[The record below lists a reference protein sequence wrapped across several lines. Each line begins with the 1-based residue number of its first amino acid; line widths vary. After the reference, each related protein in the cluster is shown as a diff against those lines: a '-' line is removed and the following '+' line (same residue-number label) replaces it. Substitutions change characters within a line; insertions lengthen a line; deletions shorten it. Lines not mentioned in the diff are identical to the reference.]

1 MNCLNNDNHDLINQP
16 IINDSDEFSS
26 ATRSSNQNRN
36 GTGSLGTIFLIV
48 NATLGAGLLNF
59 PEAFDKSGGIATAII
74 VQLFFLIFI
83 TSALVV
89 LANCSDITETCTM
102 QNTFAGLCGS
112 KSLILCGVCVAIYSF
127 GCCLTFL
134 IIIGDQFDRVFA
146 TFYGL
151 DYCHNWYLSR
161 PFITSIT
168 AIVFILPLS
177 FFKRMDV
184 LSYASSIGCLTIIY
198 VVWMVIYESFVNND
212 KLPKKTIHIWPENL
226 TQPLQI
232 VPIICFAYQSHMTA
246 IPTYACMKDRQL
258 SKFTWCAIISMIICF
273 IAYSIVGT
281 FGYMTFGAGNVPSDI
296 LQGYTDKSVTLT
308 LAIIAVA
315 VKNFTTY
322 PIVLY
327 CGRDAL
333 MELIGWDLNRNF
345 LSRIILTLIW
355 FFMSLVIAILVP
367 DITPVINLLGSLSAA
382 FIFLFPGIC
391 LLQSTLKRDPQLFM
405 NKNRAMIFLAILIT
419 ALGAL
424 VCGIIF
430 VESLQDLFSGKSSSL
445 KKSLTSG
452 LRISLGKSLCV

>member
-1 MNCLNNDNHDLINQP
+1 MNALNEDNQVLINRP
-16 IINDSDEFSS
+16 IINASEEVSS
-26 ATRSSNQNRN
+26 TSQNRN
-36 GTGSLGTIFLIV
+36 GTGSMGTIFLIV

-89 LANCSDITETCTM
+89 LANCSDITKTCTM
-102 QNTFAGLCGS
+102 QNTFAGLCGP

-146 TFYGL
+146 TFYGM

-161 PFITSIT
+161 PFITSVT
-168 AIVFILPLS
+168 ALVFILPLS

-198 VVWMVIYESFVNND
+198 VVWMVVYENFMDN
-212 KLPKKTIHIWPENL
+212 KFTEKTIHIWPKTL
-226 TQPLQI
+226 TEPLQI
-232 VPIICFAYQSHMTA
+232 IPIICFAYQSHMTA
-246 IPTYACMKDRQL
+246 IPTYACMKERQL
-258 SKFTWCAIISMIICF
+258 TKFTFCAIISMIICF

-296 LQGYTDKSVTLT
+296 LQGYTDKSATLT
-308 LAIIAVA
+308 IAIIAVA

-327 CGRDAL
+327 CGRDAFMGL
-333 MELIGWDLNRNF
+333 FGWDIDINVTP
-345 LSRIILTLIW
+345 RIILTLIW
-355 FFMSLVIAILVP
+355 FILSLVIAILVP

-391 LLQSTLKRDPQLFM
+391 LLQSTLKRDPHLIM
-405 NKNRAMIFLAILIT
+405 NKNRVMIFLAVMIT
-419 ALGAL
+419 ALGAF

-430 VESLQDLFSGKSSSL
+430 IEALQDLAKDPVKQSHVSAF
-445 KKSLTSG
+445 
-452 LRISLGKSLCV
+452 RISLGKSLCV